1 MYNLDM
7 VPQKALHFHLEAEK
21 RNPKYVDRNYMI
33 LEKYDG
39 WYGYVDFVNGKS
51 QGMRSKT
58 GRLVPAW
65 DYYNQELLKIDLSSY
80 PNCRIIFEAIIPNMA
95 FHELNGL
102 FNQKQRKLTN
112 VVFMTHDLVTF
123 ENKNFK
129 NRYLDLMNMHELMD
143 TLPFMVRAK
152 PIAVSANTKLWEDF
166 ASDVVEKGGE
176 GIIMK
181 ALDASYSPGKR
192 NADILKIKCEITLD
206 LECIGVIEGEGKYKG
221 TTGRLLVQDSK
232 GQHFY
237 ISGMTDAERD
247 EWWEVP
253 SKVVGHVVEVQAM
266 KWIEGKNL
274 REARFKAIRYDKTV
288 GDID

>member
-7 VPQKALHFHLEAEK
+7 VPQKALHFHIEAEK
-21 RNPKYVDRNYMI
+21 RNPKYVDRNYMV

-65 DYYNQELLKIDLSSY
+65 NLYNKQLDAIELERF
-80 PNCRIIFEAIIPNMA
+80 PNCRIIFEAVIPGMQ

-102 FNQKQRKLTN
+102 FNQKQRELSN
-112 VVFMTHDLVTF
+112 VTFMTHDLVTVQ
-123 ENKNFK
+123 NRNFK
-129 NRYLDLMNMHELMD
+129 QRYFNLMD
-143 TLPFMVRAK
+143 CHDEFVELPFFKRAR
-152 PIAVSANTKLWEDF
+152 PIAISGSPDLWEGF
-166 ASDVVEKGGE
+166 AENVIEKGGE

-206 LECIGVIEGEGKYKG
+206 LLCIGIHEGEGKYQG
-221 TTGRLLVQDSK
+221 TTGKLIVKDKK

-247 EWWEVP
+247 EWWNCP

-266 KWIEGKNL
+266 KWINGENL
-274 REARFKAIRYDKTV
+274 REARFKAIRFDKTEQ
-288 GDID
+288 DID